1 MKKLVLM
8 FALLLL
14 IPQYAASSQEASVSI
29 SAPSTISPGSEFY
42 VYVEAENLTDFNA
55 ADYSIIYNSSI
66 FEVNAVY
73 NGSIGGVAIPVNFS
87 VNNTTGICRVVQH
100 IGTDG
105 IDGSGYLSKILFI
118 CNEEGYS
125 SIDIRGNLSNVYG
138 NEIHAIWNGKNIIST
153 STILKIDAPDSVNGD
168 FNASVCIYNVTDFS
182 SINMTLAYND
192 SFLYPKKVENGWIA
206 GNEVNISYNLYEGKI
221 RIVGLAGKADGDGYI
236 TNITFGAKRAGITYL
251 NISDITISNSSSCL
265 INAFIENKSIFVE
278 SAGPGY
284 PVAAFTWEPSQP
296 RDIDEIKFNANSS
309 YDINGFIANYT
320 WNFGD
325 GNVSYE
331 QNPSHKYAD
340 NGTYNV
346 MLTVTDN
353 DGLTNI
359 TTKSI
364 TVKNVPPAA
373 DFIFE
378 PSNPTS
384 ADTIHFTD
392 LSNDPDGFIV
402 NYTWNFG
409 DGNVSYE
416 QNPSHKYADNGT
428 YNVTLTVTDNDGAA
442 NSTSKEIIFAV
453 NHPPDSP
460 SNPSPYDGETDVKI
474 NSMLTWQCSDLDG
487 DSLTYD
493 IYLGTSPNPPQ
504 VASGTAST
512 SYNPGLLD
520 YETTYYWKVVASD
533 GRATTSGQTWHFTTK
548 ANSPPTKPALS
559 GPSSGYT
566 GYVLTFYALSTD
578 QDGNRIKYGFDWNN
592 DGLADEWTDYYAAG
606 TEGSISHSWNSEG
619 AYYIK
624 VKAKD
629 EWGAESEWSNVKVI
643 NIQKY
648 IPPPPPP
655 KSPPAADF
663 SFDMDDL
670 NVSFYDMSSD
680 SDGSV
685 VNWTWDFGDGNVS
698 YEKNPVH
705 RYSKYENY
713 TVKLTVRDNDGL
725 TDEASKKVS
734 IHLEI
739 EKNPDVVLKSIDIL
753 PSSPHEGEKIEF
765 AVKISNEGNGDA
777 LNVTISYMLDGKLLN
792 SSSLGKLSAGE
803 SIEKSFYL
811 DTAKGSHEFSASVS
825 DGIHVDKKTI
835 NFEVSAAGEK
845 TFSVWIVAAIAILGV
860 AAGAYIAFRKR
871 RK

>member
-153 STILKIDAPDSVNGD
+153 STILKINAPDSVNGD

-236 TNITFGAKRAGITYL
+236 TNITFGAKRAGTTYL

-309 YDINGFIANYT
+309 YDINGFIA
-320 WNFGD
+320 
-325 GNVSYE
+325 
-331 QNPSHKYAD
+331 
-340 NGTYNV
+340 
-346 MLTVTDN
+346 
-353 DGLTNI
+353 
-359 TTKSI
+359 
-364 TVKNVPPAA
+364 
-373 DFIFE
+373 
-378 PSNPTS
+378 
-384 ADTIHFTD
+384 
-392 LSNDPDGFIV
+392 

-533 GRATTSGQTWHFTTK
+533 GKATTSGQTWHFTTK
-548 ANSPPTKPALS
+548 ANSPPAKPALS

-685 VNWTWDFGDGNVS
+685 VNWTWDFGDGNAS

-765 AVKISNEGNGDA
+765 VIKISNEGNGDA

>member
-73 NGSIGGVAIPVNFS
+73 NGSIEGVAIPVNFS

-153 STILKIDAPDSVNGD
+153 STILKINAPDSVNGD

-236 TNITFGAKRAGITYL
+236 TNITFGAKRAGTTYL

-309 YDINGFIANYT
+309 YDINGFIA
-320 WNFGD
+320 
-325 GNVSYE
+325 
-331 QNPSHKYAD
+331 
-340 NGTYNV
+340 
-346 MLTVTDN
+346 
-353 DGLTNI
+353 
-359 TTKSI
+359 
-364 TVKNVPPAA
+364 
-373 DFIFE
+373 
-378 PSNPTS
+378 
-384 ADTIHFTD
+384 
-392 LSNDPDGFIV
+392 

-533 GRATTSGQTWHFTTK
+533 GKATTSGQTWHFTTK

-606 TEGSISHSWNSEG
+606 TEGSMSHSWNSEG

-680 SDGSV
+680 SDGFI
-685 VNWTWDFGDGNVS
+685 VNYTWDFGDGNVS

-725 TDEASKKVS
+725 TGEASKKVS

-765 AVKISNEGNGDA
+765 AIKISNEGNGDA